1 MFLWEGKKIFFP
13 SHRNKKRLNKCLI
26 DEGIIKIMAFSKYSV
41 IVEKF
46 ETLIE
51 ALETAT
57 RVKDFYDI
65 YKLMN
70 DDIDG

>member
-1 MFLWEGKKIFFP
+1 
-13 SHRNKKRLNKCLI
+13 
-26 DEGIIKIMAFSKYSV
+26 MAFSKYSV